1 MKKITLRAAICL
13 CLAMLLIAG
22 TLLYVFRFFRDG
34 GDWVSYPANSH
45 MYSSGLPSSGAI
57 LDQKGVVLASF
68 REGRWQYHDSSA
80 IRLATLHAVGDKEGK
95 IGVGAL
101 NAFADKL
108 TGYNIISGARPVFG
122 ANRQLYL
129 TLDSEVCRVAYQA
142 MNGLK
147 GTIGVYNYQS
157 GEILCMVSAPSYD
170 PTDPPLIEDG
180 DERYEGAYINRL
192 LSATFIPGST
202 FKLVTAAA
210 ALETLPDIETR
221 SFNCSGSTVIGNMTI
236 TCPQAHGELDF
247 GQALTVSCN
256 CVFGALAVELGA
268 DTMTSYVDSTGL
280 TDRYSINGLHTA
292 ASSFDFNTGEA
303 GELAWSGIGQGK
315 DLVNPC
321 SLMVYMGAIANGGR
335 AATPQL
341 ISSLTTKD
349 GLKLSIYLPHRTSRL
364 LQADTA
370 ETLTRLMRDNVINNY
385 GEWNFPGLTVA
396 AKSGTAQSDTSE
408 ANNAWFAG
416 FLADEAHPLAF
427 VVLLEGGGSGS
438 GAAASAANQVLQAAI
453 SAGY

>member
-1 MKKITLRAAICL
+1 MKKITMRAAICL

-180 DERYEGAYINRL
+180 DERYE
-192 LSATFIPGST
+192 
-202 FKLVTAAA
+202 
-210 ALETLPDIETR
+210 
-221 SFNCSGSTVIGNMTI
+221 
-236 TCPQAHGELDF
+236 
-247 GQALTVSCN
+247 
-256 CVFGALAVELGA
+256 
-268 DTMTSYVDSTGL
+268 
-280 TDRYSINGLHTA
+280 
-292 ASSFDFNTGEA
+292 
-303 GELAWSGIGQGK
+303 
-315 DLVNPC
+315 
-321 SLMVYMGAIANGGR
+321 
-335 AATPQL
+335 
-341 ISSLTTKD
+341 
-349 GLKLSIYLPHRTSRL
+349 
-364 LQADTA
+364 
-370 ETLTRLMRDNVINNY
+370 
-385 GEWNFPGLTVA
+385 
-396 AKSGTAQSDTSE
+396 
-408 ANNAWFAG
+408 
-416 FLADEAHPLAF
+416 
-427 VVLLEGGGSGS
+427 
-438 GAAASAANQVLQAAI
+438 
-453 SAGY
+453 